1 MIVLVDSDSFCVVV
15 SVDMDNF
22 VDRNGSFM
30 LEWMVCLLVVLGW
43 MNAWTRK
50 GDDDVYDVMII
61 MIVCII
67 IMICFGMDACLILD
81 IVLFLP
87 WKDLW
92 KLE

>member
-50 GDDDVYDVMII
+50 GDDVYDVMII

>member
-1 MIVLVDSDSFCVVV
+1 MIVLVDSDSFCVVVDV

-50 GDDDVYDVMII
+50 GDDVYDVMII

-67 IMICFGMDACLILD
+67 IMICFG
-81 IVLFLP
+81 
-87 WKDLW
+87 
-92 KLE
+92 